1 MNFNSGGVNPQ
12 NTNNRFN
19 GFTGRAVQHAILTI
33 PFSFLHMKLS
43 KQQLLFDLYVA
54 FYCSRRGK
62 SKRSYVRKW
71 ERNLKE
77 NMEQLCDELY
87 NRTYQPQPSKCFIV
101 NYPKKRE
108 IFAAMFRDRIVHH
121 LYYNYTHELYERNFI
136 ADAYSCI
143 IGRGTHYG
151 INRLKDFCRRE
162 SRNYQ
167 RKAYVMHLDI
177 RGYFMH
183 IDRHRLLEISLRTLN
198 KMSNHKIED
207 GRRWSDV
214 RDCIT
219 VGDPSDWEGLDAA
232 KSMLNLK
239 PGLGLPIGNLTSQLF
254 SNVYLNE
261 FDQFM
266 KRTMKCRYYGRYVDD
281 AFIVSADKNR
291 LLRMVPQIQSYLTE
305 HLGIELHMGKL
316 HISEV
321 HHGVEFLGAYIKPY
335 RTYISNHA
343 LHRIETKLSEMD
355 FRKPWRIIRS
365 VNSYLGIFQHTDSY
379 NIRRRLLMTSDIMRY
394 CVFNRDMTQAYDR
407 RKFYKVNP
415 KRGFGG

>member
-1 MNFNSGGVNPQ
+1 
-12 NTNNRFN
+12 
-19 GFTGRAVQHAILTI
+19 
-33 PFSFLHMKLS
+33 MKLS
-43 KQQLLFDLYVA
+43 RQQLLFDLYVA
-54 FYCSRRGK
+54 FYCARRGK
-62 SKRSYVRKW
+62 SSRSYIRKW

-108 IFAAMFRDRIVHH
+108 IFAAIFRDRIVHH
-121 LYYNYTHELYERNFI
+121 LYYNYTHEIYERTFI

-143 IGRGTHYG
+143 KGRGTHYG
-151 INRLKDFCRRE
+151 INRLRDFCRKE
-162 SRNYQ
+162 SHNWQ

-183 IDRHRLLEISLRTLN
+183 IDRQRLLDISLHTL
-198 KMSNHKIED
+198 
-207 GRRWSDV
+207 RRKAYDHDLEFLEWLTKV
-214 RDCIT
+214 IIT
-219 VGDPSDWEGLDAA
+219 IDPVKSCVMIGDPSDWEGLDPA
-232 KSMLNLK
+232 KSMLHLK
-239 PGLGLPIGNLTSQLF
+239 EGLGLPIGNLTSQLF

-281 AFIVSADKNR
+281 AFIVSADKDR

-321 HHGVEFLGAYIKPY
+321 HHGVEFLGAFIKPY

-355 FRKPWRIIRS
+355 FSKPWRIIRS
-365 VNSYLGIFQHTDSY
+365 VNSYLGIFQHTNSY

-394 CVFNRDMTQAYDR
+394 CVFNLDMTQAYDR

>member
-1 MNFNSGGVNPQ
+1 
-12 NTNNRFN
+12 
-19 GFTGRAVQHAILTI
+19 
-33 PFSFLHMKLS
+33 MKLS
-43 KQQLLFDLYVA
+43 RQQLLFDLYVA
-54 FYCSRRGK
+54 FYCARRGK
-62 SKRSYVRKW
+62 SKRSYVKKW

-77 NMEQLCDELY
+77 NMEQLCDDLY

-108 IFAAMFRDRIVHH
+108 IFAAIFRDRIVHH
-121 LYYNYTHELYERNFI
+121 LYYNYTHEIYERTFI

-143 IGRGTHYG
+143 KGRGTHYG
-151 INRLKDFCRRE
+151 INRLRDFCRKE
-162 SRNYQ
+162 SHNWQ

-183 IDRHRLLEISLRTLN
+183 IDRQRLLDISLHTL
-198 KMSNHKIED
+198 
-207 GRRWSDV
+207 RRKAYDHDLEFLEWLTKV
-214 RDCIT
+214 IIT
-219 VGDPSDWEGLDAA
+219 IDPVKSCVMIGDPSDWDGLDPA

-281 AFIVSADKNR
+281 AFTVSADKDR

-321 HHGVEFLGAYIKPY
+321 HHGVEFLGAFIKPY

-355 FRKPWRIIRS
+355 FSKPWRVIRS
-365 VNSYLGIFQHTDSY
+365 VNSYLGIFQHTNSY

-407 RKFYKVNP
+407 QKFYKVNP